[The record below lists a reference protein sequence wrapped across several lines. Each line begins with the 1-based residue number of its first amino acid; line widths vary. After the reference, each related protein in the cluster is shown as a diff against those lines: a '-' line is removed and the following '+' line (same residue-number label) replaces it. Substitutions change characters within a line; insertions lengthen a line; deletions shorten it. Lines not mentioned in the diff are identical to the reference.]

1 MTGVVQL
8 KAVHPNRSD
17 TDPGHP
23 GSGRRGQQ
31 CRRSYRGRN
40 PLPSDGHQKRIDG
53 DEAHRTL
60 KQRAGGTP
68 ERDVGLGQSARARR
82 GRTAPGLTQHIRP
95 RAKHL
100 VKQYEHGLIR

>member
-17 TDPGHP
+17 FKKRHP
-23 GSGRRGQQ
+23 GSGRCGQQ
-31 CRRSYRGRN
+31 CRRSYCGRN

-53 DEAHRTL
+53 DEAHGTL
-60 KQRAGGTP
+60 KRRAGGTP
-68 ERDVGLGQSARARR
+68 ERDDGLGPSAGSRRFRAAT
-82 GRTAPGLTQHIRP
+82 GFTLHIRP